1 MGEKRFQL
9 TPNEILE
16 QEFTIDV
23 RGFRPQE
30 VDEFLDRVISDYNE
44 FNRIIRRQE
53 KEIKLLTE
61 DNSKLKQELRRL
73 KSVIDAA
80 DDSASPQTRNTN
92 NVDLLKRISQLEK
105 VVYGK
110 NE

>member
-1 MGEKRFQL
+1 MGESKIQL

-16 QEFTIDV
+16 QDFTIDV

-44 FNRIIRRQE
+44 FNKHIKRQE
-53 KEIKLLTE
+53 KEIRLLTE
-61 DNSKLKQELRRL
+61 ENSKLKQELRRL
-73 KSVIDAA
+73 KSVIAAA
-80 DDSASPQTRNTN
+80 DNGSQPSRSTN